1 MAKIGYSFVA
11 LARNSLLVDIYSCRE
26 LSCVFVEDISTKSC
40 CSEIVGRTAQISGFA
55 QLIYFTNI
63 NSALHIS
70 IYLTLVPSNLS
81 RIVTKAKVRS

>member
-26 LSCVFVEDISTKSC
+26 LSCVLVEDISTKS

-55 QLIYFTNI
+55 QLISFTNI

-81 RIVTKAKVRS
+81 RVVTKAKVRS